1 MSTPIMTTPL
11 EKAIAII
18 GNRAGLAIQLGISA
32 PAVSKWRQ
40 CPSDRVLEVS
50 RLTGWQVSPHELR
63 PDYYPHP
70 CDGLPESER
79 ASHGAA

>member
-1 MSTPIMTTPL
+1 MSTPIMTSPL
-11 EKAIAII
+11 EKAISII
-18 GNRAGLAIQLGISA
+18 GNRAGLAVLLGISA

-40 CPSDRVLEVS
+40 CPPDRVLEVS

-79 ASHGAA
+79 ASREAA